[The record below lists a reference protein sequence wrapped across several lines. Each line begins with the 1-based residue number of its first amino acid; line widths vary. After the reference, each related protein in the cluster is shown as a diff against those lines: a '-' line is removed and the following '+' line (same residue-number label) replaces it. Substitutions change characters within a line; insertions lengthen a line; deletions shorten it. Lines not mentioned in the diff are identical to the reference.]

1 MPQNN
6 EYDKTLLPESIQIS
20 WVRESDIPEKWL
32 AATPESIKKIGEKRI
47 REYAASRHAL
57 ALTTGFHDFKALEI
71 ENHQYLKHHPEF
83 AVSLSHTRGISAAI
97 ASTQLKSIGID
108 LEHADRKFKSE
119 VSKFFL
125 TDQDDE
131 MDLLILWSAKEA
143 AFKAIAP
150 LGLKETLVL
159 KDLVLKGD
167 SVLFQ
172 EKAVARWNSQV
183 HDGLITSVAWV

>member
-1 MPQNN
+1 MPQNL
-6 EYDKTLLPESIQIS
+6 EYDKTLLPKCIQIA
-20 WVRESDIPEKWL
+20 WVMESEVPENWVDSVPD
-32 AATPESIKKIGEKRI
+32 AIKAIGEKRV

-57 ALTTGFHDFKALEI
+57 ALACELDSFEKLEI
-71 ENHQYLKHHPEF
+71 ENHQYLKHHPEY

-97 ASTQLKSIGID
+97 ASKELKSIGID
-108 LEHADRKFKSE
+108 LEHANRKFKPE

-125 TDQDDE
+125 TDQDDK
-131 MDLLILWSAKEA
+131 MDLLVLWSAKEA

-172 EKAVARWNSQV
+172 GKVVSKWNSQT